1 MNIAI
6 VGNGRMGTAV
16 AALGSQQ
23 GHSIRTVVDSSENA
37 GGRALTRERL
47 AGVDVAVEFTR
58 PEAAVANLER
68 LIELGIPT
76 VTGTTGWSNALP
88 RITALVEARG
98 GALLHAA
105 NFSVGVHLFLRA
117 ARELARNF
125 SGRPEFVSSIREE
138 HHATKLDTPSGTALL
153 LQRRVG
159 EADASRSFPIS
170 SVRIGTV
177 PGRHTLTYEGPHETV
192 SLSHV
197 SRDRE
202 AFAAGALAAAEWLPG
217 KTGVFTFEHLLF
229 GETA

>member
-1 MNIAI
+1 
-6 VGNGRMGTAV
+6 
-16 AALGSQQ
+16 
-23 GHSIRTVVDSSENA
+23 
-37 GGRALTRERL
+37 
-47 AGVDVAVEFTR
+47 
-58 PEAAVANLER
+58 
-68 LIELGIPT
+68 
-76 VTGTTGWSNALP
+76 
-88 RITALVEARG
+88 
-98 GALLHAA
+98 LHAA

-153 LQRRVG
+153 LQRRVS
-159 EADASRSFPIS
+159 EADGSRSFPIS